1 MKTIKFRAWDKKKN
15 KWLLGYGEGTL
26 GGFSLFGECVLL
38 GEWSQVLDTYLFDR
52 DGHKVDDLVVMQYT
66 GLNDKKGKE
75 IYEGDILEYGEDYD
89 NLFPEGRYV
98 VGFENGEF
106 TMEKSDDIDL
116 YLSLSLCISDQHNP
130 GYAPDVYIIGNKF
143 ENSELLGVT
152 K

>member
-1 MKTIKFRAWDKKKN
+1 MKTIKFRAWNDSKKDWEGN
-15 KWLLGYGEGTL
+15 FSISRIGSFLRLGISQSTEGI
-26 GGFSLFGECVLL
+26 
-38 GEWSQVLDTYLFDR
+38 
-52 DGHKVDDLVVMQYT
+52 HVMQYT

-106 TMEKSDDIDL
+106 TMEKSDDMDL
-116 YLSLSLCISDQHNP
+116 CLSLSLCISDQHNP

-143 ENSELLGVT
+143 ENSELLGAT
-152 K
+152 I